1 MSTERKLRVGVV
13 GVGSMGKNHA
23 RVYSELPAAEFTAIL
38 DPNAE
43 VAGPLAEQ
51 YGAKLAGSLEEFLEL
66 IDAAT
71 IASPTAFHHATALP
85 MIKAGKHL
93 LIEKPITASTSEAV
107 ELVEAAHQAGVI
119 LQVGHI
125 ERFNPALSA
134 LEALLTQPKFIE
146 AHRLSPFPNR
156 STDIDVVLDV
166 MIHDLEVI
174 LHLVRSPLASLDAV
188 GVPILSPRAAD
199 IANVR
204 LRFENGCVANITAS
218 RVSIEKMRKIRIF
231 QPDTYISLD
240 YQDQSGK
247 IFRKTG
253 FSISQDDVTVEK
265 DEPLKVELASFVDC
279 ALAGQEPR
287 VSGKQAAAALEL
299 AVRIS
304 REINEQNAKDQ

>member
-1 MSTERKLRVGVV
+1 MNETGDKLRVGVV
-13 GVGSMGKNHA
+13 GVGSIGKNHA
-23 RVYSELPAAEFTAIL
+23 RVYAGLEQAEFTAIL
-38 DPNAE
+38 DTNPEQAAE
-43 VAGPLAEQ
+43 IAQA
-51 YGAKLAGSLEEFLEL
+51 YGAKVVGTMEEFLAL
-66 IDAAT
+66 VDAAT
-71 IASPTAFHHATALP
+71 VATPTAFHHETAMPL
-85 MIKAGKHL
+85 IRAGKHV
-93 LIEKPITASTSEAV
+93 LIEKPITASTAQAV
-107 ELVEAAHQAGVI
+107 ELVEAAHAAGVV

-174 LHLVRSPLASLDAV
+174 LHLVRSPLAHFDAV

-218 RVSIEKMRKIRIF
+218 RVSVEKMRKIRIF

-240 YQDQSGK
+240 YQDQSGQ
-247 IFRKTG
+247 IFRKEG
-253 FSISQDDVTVEK
+253 FSISQSTVTIEK
-265 DEPLKVELASFVDC
+265 DEPLKVELTSFVDC
-279 ALAGQEPR
+279 AIAGEEPR
-287 VSGKQAAAALEL
+287 VSGQQAANALDL

-304 REINEQNAKDQ
+304 QEIGVS